1 MKTNWKVIIQH
12 TFQEF
17 RLKRV
22 CMFPFGLKRVIWW
35 LNYILPC
42 NVHHLALNFFN
53 SVEKWTF
60 LFSDSQMGSF
70 HWSWWLPLSKA
81 LRSWPF
87 SDRPSLF
94 TGAGLSEASPHYL
107 TYFFSIVNM
116 FSIAFSRVEIV
127 LRLIFF
133 CKMLAHVYFCCS
145 WCNLHLDKK
154 FDCWQQSGGGEWLIV
169 GQCCKTLPNA
179 KRIENT
185 EEEKVGETWNAEKF
199 SHISPVSE

>member
-1 MKTNWKVIIQH
+1 
-12 TFQEF
+12 
-17 RLKRV
+17 
-22 CMFPFGLKRVIWW
+22 
-35 LNYILPC
+35 
-42 NVHHLALNFFN
+42 
-53 SVEKWTF
+53 
-60 LFSDSQMGSF
+60 MGSF

-154 FDCWQQSGGGEWLIV
+154 FDCWQQSGGEWLIV

-179 KRIENT
+179 KRIKTFSSLGGAVNSARRRQCWRDLRMLRNS
-185 EEEKVGETWNAEKF
+185 VTWQF
-199 SHISPVSE
+199 SVRAVDHSRIYIHSTVWEGREM